1 MEKLKSLV
9 PETLKQMIAESTT
22 DDLPSSC
29 SSLLDFLL
37 HFEPF
42 QRMVNDLT
50 DPEVALCGKNKEGA
64 LESKQ
69 KGNRCFLSGDYA
81 NALNFYTQALRVA
94 PMDAYE
100 QDRKLVAT
108 LYVNRASVLHKMGLV
123 GECVRDCN
131 RALRISSNYAKAWFR
146 RGKANASMGKYE
158 DAIRDL
164 DVAKTAESSVGGK
177 KQIES
182 EMKIVLDQQ
191 YKAASPSTRHN
202 QNNSNML
209 DEPHQMK
216 LQCVTTPE
224 KGKGL
229 ASTVDIPQ
237 ASLVHTEDPFATII
251 LKHCRETHCHYCL
264 NELPADKV
272 PCTSCSIPW
281 YCSQKCCIEAGGE
294 MCCDYPNN
302 QSIHKYL
309 PDNLQKY
316 IVEATLIADSERDDQ
331 ISEHKH
337 ECKGV
342 PWPAVLP
349 SEIVLAGRVLVNSI
363 IKRGGST
370 DSINL
375 GEISDLSHHYSK
387 MPPESKLE
395 LHIFSA
401 VLSCCLQHCNGFEI
415 PINGISISQIVILI
429 SQIRVNSMTVVRMK
443 FIDQHE
449 LVDQF
454 GNLSSW
460 EGGPTSNVEQ
470 VRVGQAIYASG
481 SLFNHSCR
489 PNIHAYFL
497 SRTLHIRT
505 TEYVSAG
512 CPLELSYGPQV
523 GQWDCKDRIK
533 FLEDE
538 YSFRCQCTGC
548 SKMNFSDLVLN
559 AFHCVKLNCSGIVL
573 ESSVINC
580 EKEKLKH
587 LPNIINTDS
596 IVSLLQ
602 AEELNID
609 DINKAAN
616 DMQINSF
623 YQLNPGYCLKCGS
636 YRDLE
641 SSSVAANNCIR
652 RLQNSIDSKN
662 VSSTTLL
669 GALSSLGVLRSTL
682 HAYNRRIAE
691 AEDNLAQAFCLVG
704 ELQPAMEHCKAS
716 IEILEKLYNLNHI
729 VIGYELVKLSSIQL
743 SLRDSGAV
751 DSIDRL
757 YQIFSCYYGSHTDV
771 IFPDLQFLRKEGKT
785 YFAKYQLT

>member
-9 PETLKQMIAESTT
+9 PGTLKQIIAESIT
-22 DDLPSSC
+22 DDLPSTC
-29 SSLLDFLL
+29 SSLLDFLI

-42 QRMVNDLT
+42 QQMVKDLT
-50 DPEVALCGKNKEGA
+50 DPEVALCGKSKEGA
-64 LESKQ
+64 LESKH
-69 KGNRCFLSGDYA
+69 KGNRCFLKSDYA
-81 NALNFYTQALRVA
+81 NALDFYTQALRVA
-94 PMDAYE
+94 PMDAHE
-100 QDRKLVAT
+100 ADRNLVAT
-108 LYVNRASVLHKMGLV
+108 LYVNRASVLQKMGLV
-123 GECVRDCN
+123 RECVRDCN

-146 RGKANASMGKYE
+146 RGKANAAMGRYE

-164 DVAKTAESSVGGK
+164 DVAKSVEASDGGK

-182 EMKIVLDQQ
+182 EIKVVLDQQ
-191 YKAASPSTRHN
+191 YRAASSSRQHN
-202 QNNSNML
+202 QNDSIVL
-209 DEPHQMK
+209 DEPQQMK

-229 ASTVDIPQ
+229 ASMVDILQ

-251 LKHCRETHCHYCL
+251 LKPCRETHCHYCL
-264 NELPADKV
+264 NELPVDKV

-294 MCCDYPNN
+294 ICCDYPNN
-302 QSIHKYL
+302 RSIHKYL
-309 PDNLQKY
+309 SDDLQRY
-316 IVEATLIADSERDDQ
+316 IVDTTLNADSERANQ
-331 ISEHKH
+331 IPEHKH
-337 ECKGV
+337 ECNGV
-342 PWPAVLP
+342 HWPAVLP
-349 SEIVLAGRVLVNSI
+349 SEIVLVGRVLVNSI
-363 IKRGGST
+363 IKSGGST
-370 DSINL
+370 DRFNL
-375 GEISDLSHHYSK
+375 GAISDLSHHYSR
-387 MPPESKLE
+387 MSPESKLE
-395 LHIFSA
+395 LHIYA
-401 VLSCCLQHCNGFEI
+401 TVLSCCLQHCNGFEV
-415 PINGISISQIVILI
+415 PINGISISQIVILT
-429 SQIRVNSMTVVRMK
+429 SQIRVNSMTIVRMK
-443 FIDQHE
+443 FPDHHE
-449 LVDQF
+449 LEDQF
-454 GNLSSW
+454 GNLSPW
-460 EGGPTSNVEQ
+460 KGGPTSNVEQ
-470 VRVGQAIYASG
+470 VRVGQAIYTSA
-481 SLFNHSCR
+481 SLFNHSCQ

-505 TEYVSAG
+505 TEFVAAG

-523 GQWDCKDRIK
+523 GQWDCKDRVK

-596 IVSLLQ
+596 IDSLLQ

-609 DINKAAN
+609 DISKAVN

-623 YQLNPGYCLKCGS
+623 FQLNPGYCLKCGT

-652 RLQNSIDSKN
+652 RLQNSIDSKTM
-662 VSSTTLL
+662 SRTTLL

-682 HAYNRRIAE
+682 HAYNRKIAE
-691 AEDNLAQAFCLVG
+691 AEDNFAQAFCLVG
-704 ELQPAMEHCKAS
+704 ELQSAMEHCKAS
-716 IEILEKLYNLNHI
+716 IEILEKLYNCNHI
-729 VIGYELVKLSSIQL
+729 VVGYELVKLSSIQL

-771 IFPDLQFLRKEGKT
+771 IFPDLQFLRREG
-785 YFAKYQLT
+785 

>member
-9 PETLKQMIAESTT
+9 PETLRRMIAESTA
-22 DDLPSSC
+22 DDLPSTC

-37 HFEPF
+37 QFEPF
-42 QRMVNDLT
+42 QQMVRDLT
-50 DPEVALCGKNKEGA
+50 DPEVALCGKNKEAA
-64 LESKQ
+64 LESKK
-69 KGNRCFLSGDYA
+69 KGNRCFLTGDYA
-81 NALNFYTQALRVA
+81 NALDFYTQALRVA
-94 PMDAYE
+94 PMDALE
-100 QDRKLVAT
+100 EDRNLVAT

-123 GECVRDCN
+123 RECVRDCN

-146 RGKANASMGKYE
+146 RGKANASMGNYE

-164 DVAKTAESSVGGK
+164 DVAKIMEASVGGK

-182 EMKIVLDQQ
+182 ETKIVLDQQ
-191 YKAASPSTRHN
+191 NSAASPSKQHN
-202 QNNSNML
+202 QNNSNKL

-237 ASLVHTEDPFATII
+237 ASLIHTEDPFAMII

-281 YCSQKCCIEAGGE
+281 YCSQQCCIEAGGE
-294 MCCDYPNN
+294 MYCDYPND
-302 QSIHKYL
+302 QSIHEYL
-309 PDNLQKY
+309 SDDLQKY
-316 IVEATLIADSERDDQ
+316 ILETTLNADSERDNQ

-342 PWPAVLP
+342 HWPAVLP

-363 IKRGGST
+363 KKRGGST
-370 DSINL
+370 DSFNL
-375 GEISDLSHHYSK
+375 GEILDLSHHYSK

-395 LHIFSA
+395 LHIYST
-401 VLSCCLQHCNGFEI
+401 VLSFCLQHCDGFEI
-415 PINGISISQIVILI
+415 PLHGISISQIVILI
-429 SQIRVNSMTVVRMK
+429 SQIRVNSMTVVLMK
-443 FIDQHE
+443 SIDYYD
-449 LVDQF
+449 LVGQF
-454 GNLSSW
+454 GKFSSL

-470 VRVGQAIYASG
+470 VRVGQAIYTSG
-481 SLFNHSCR
+481 SLFNHSCQ

-505 TEYVSAG
+505 TEFVAAG

-523 GQWDCKDRIK
+523 GQWDCKDRVQ

-538 YSFRCQCTGC
+538 YSFRCQCSGC
-548 SKMNFSDLVLN
+548 SKINFSDLVLN
-559 AFHCVKLNCSGIVL
+559 AFHCGNLNCSGIVL
-573 ESSVINC
+573 ESSVVNC

-587 LPNIINTDS
+587 LPNIINTGSMDP
-596 IVSLLQ
+596 LLQ

-609 DINKAAN
+609 DINKAAHN
-616 DMQINSF
+616 MQINNFSH
-623 YQLNPGYCLKCGS
+623 PGYCLKCGS

-641 SSSVAANNCIR
+641 SSSAAANKCFR
-652 RLQNSIDSKN
+652 RLKNSLDSEN

-669 GALSSLGVLRSTL
+669 GALSSLGELRSTL

-691 AEDNLAQAFCLVG
+691 AEDKFAQAFCLVG

-716 IEILEKLYNLNHI
+716 IQILENLYNPNHI
-729 VIGYELVKLSSIQL
+729 VIGYELAKLSSIQL
-743 SLRDSGAV
+743 LLGDTAAM

-757 YQIFSCYYGSHTDV
+757 YEIFSCYYGSHTDV
-771 IFPDLQFLRKEGKT
+771 IFPYLQLLRKRCRPV
-785 YFAKYQLT
+785 L